1 MNAESCTTIYLI
13 DDDDAFRRSLI
24 FLLES
29 VGWTVRDYD
38 SAQAFLDAHAA
49 PPDDLGCLLLDIR
62 MPMISGMHLQQRF
75 KAQGWQ
81 IPIIFITGHGDIELA
96 VQAMKAGASDFLEK
110 PFRDQAL
117 LDAVALA
124 VQRGAQQRR
133 EQARREQAIAVLET
147 LSPREAEVARLLAR
161 GHANKRAAQML
172 GISEKTI
179 HIHRQRIMEKTAC
192 ANPTELARLL
202 LLAEP
207 ELLDC

>member
-29 VGWTVRDYD
+29 VGWPVRDYD
-38 SAQAFLDAHAA
+38 SAQAFLDAHVSV
-49 PPDDLGCLLLDIR
+49 PDDLGCLLLDIR
-62 MPMISGMHLQQRF
+62 MPMISGMHLQQRLN
-75 KAQGWQ
+75 AQGWH
-81 IPIIFITGHGDIELA
+81 IPIVFITGHGDVELA

-133 EQARREQAIAVLET
+133 DAQRRGHAIAMLEG

-161 GHANKRAAQML
+161 GHANKNVAQKL
-172 GISEKTI
+172 GISEKTV
-179 HIHRQRIMEKTAC
+179 HIHRQRVMEKTAC
-192 ANPTELARLL
+192 ANATELARLL

-207 ELLDC
+207 ELLD